1 MSYQTK
7 VRANYLN
14 RTSKLAFYAAR
25 NRKGDVTRL
34 AEAIGYSTS
43 HISNVL
49 AGRRSVPQELANE
62 MYRISSRR
70 MKNSEKA
77 IA

>member
-1 MSYQTK
+1 MRK
-7 VRANYLN
+7 LN
-14 RTSKLAFYAAR
+14 RTAKQAFYAAR

-34 AEAIGYSTS
+34 AEATGYSTS

-49 AGRRSVPQELANE
+49 AGRRRVPQELANE